1 MTLSRALGAIVLA
14 AGLVLWP
21 SDVMAQ
27 RRAERSVVDTERG
40 GFFTYPFA
48 GEWSAFGASI
58 GRRDYEHDQ
67 MGSTS
72 LRGLH
77 GRLQH
82 FADVDEPPS
91 GFGYFPW
98 KLLEAYD
105 ASEVARGRTSLQ
117 ITAMHQGKARPVYF
131 SYGDFSRE
139 WPFRALNVRDERYA
153 RFFVQQYAR
162 AQLLEPALRGEQVIG
177 ADNCTFKRDLYGVL
191 DDQDR
196 YVKDVPWQTPYPQSD
211 TEWVDS
217 VVGLL
222 RGVKRLAPDIRI
234 LCNEIGL
241 NEAQEARLPE
251 VAAELFGVIREEFW
265 YFGGGKSDWFRDA
278 FYKQMTRMEANGAAG
293 MVEIHQVPLAP
304 TDEIGLRRSF
314 LTHLLV
320 AGPNFFFGPKDTSSR
335 ELNPELWASMRNRL
349 GRPVGPMK
357 SEREPGKAS
366 GSRVYL
372 RELEGGVAVLN
383 WTGAPK
389 TITLP
394 PAPAGKVYLNR
405 NGVAVKAI
413 ALDDM
418 AADYV
423 TYATGERAPWPSI
436 SPRVQGPVSGPVRVT
451 LGVDPRFGKNAMFRY
466 TLDGTEPTASS
477 TEYTGPFTLTQSA
490 VVRAKA
496 FGLQGRESFTND
508 ATYVLSATKPAVSFH
523 LAEDETSELFPS
535 HHVLVALSHASS
547 EPVTVR
553 YSVTGGTATRDTD
566 FTLNDG
572 SLTFEPG
579 ERFMR
584 FTVAPKDDAAPE
596 FDESVELTLSE
607 PAQATL
613 GTTAKQVLWIRDREK
628 GGMPPAATAPAP
640 GGANEG
646 ARGSNSTIGNRPGDP
661 TAGEEEAPE
670 PRGSCSLGVLKA
682 GGSRTGAAFM
692 ATWLLSGLSLLKRRS
707 PVRRGVLR

>member
-1 MTLSRALGAIVLA
+1 MMSRTLLVTALT
-14 AGLVLWP
+14 AGLALLPTEV
-21 SDVMAQ
+21 SAQ
-27 RRAERSVVDTERG
+27 RRAERTVVDTERG
-40 GFFTYPFA
+40 GFFTYPYA
-48 GEWSAFGASI
+48 NEWSAFGASI

-67 MGSTS
+67 MTSAS

-98 KLLEAYD
+98 KLFETYD
-105 ASEVARGRTSLQ
+105 ANEVARGRPSLHV
-117 ITAMHQGKARPVYF
+117 TAMHQGKARPVYF
-131 SYGDFSRE
+131 SYGDHFSRE
-139 WPFRALNVRDERYA
+139 WPFRALHVRDERYA

-162 AQLLEPALRGEQVIG
+162 AQLLEPALRGAQVIG

-191 DDQDR
+191 DDQER
-196 YVKDVPWQTPYPQSD
+196 YVKDVPWQAPYPQSD
-211 TEWVDS
+211 AEWVDS
-217 VVGLL
+217 IVAML
-222 RGVKRLAPDIRI
+222 RSVKRLAPDLRI

-251 VAAELFGVIREEFW
+251 VAAELFGVIREDFW
-265 YFGGGKSDWFRDA
+265 YFGTGTSDWFRDA

-349 GRPVGPMK
+349 GRPVGPLK
-357 SEREPGKAS
+357 SEREPGKPP

-372 RELEGGVAVLN
+372 RELEGGLAVLN

-405 NGVAVKAI
+405 SGVAVKAI
-413 ALDDM
+413 ALNDM
-418 AADYV
+418 VADYV
-423 TYATGERAPWPSI
+423 TYAAGERAPWPSI
-436 SPRVQGPVSGPVRVT
+436 SPRIQGPVSGPVRVT

-496 FGLQGRESFTND
+496 FGSQVRESFTND
-508 ATYVLSATKPAVSFH
+508 ATYVLAAANPTVSFH

-547 EPVTVR
+547 APVTVR

-566 FTLNDG
+566 FALNDG
-572 SLTFEPG
+572 TLTFEPG

-584 FTVAPKDDAAPE
+584 FTVAPKDDATAE
-596 FDESVELTLSE
+596 FDESVELSLSE
-607 PAQATL
+607 PVHATL
-613 GTTAKQVLWIRDREK
+613 GTTAKQVLWIRDRDK
-628 GGMPPAATAPAP
+628 GGTPPGAP
-640 GGANEG
+640 GGTS
-646 ARGSNSTIGNRPGDP
+646 GSSGEVAPGSGSTIGNRPGDP
-661 TAGEEEAPE
+661 TADEEPYE
-670 PRGSCSLGVLKA
+670 PRVSCSLGGLEA
-682 GGSRTGAAFM
+682 GGPRTGLAFM
-692 ATWLLSGLSLLKRRS
+692 TAWVLAGLGLLKRRS
-707 PVRRGVLR
+707 TMRRAVPR